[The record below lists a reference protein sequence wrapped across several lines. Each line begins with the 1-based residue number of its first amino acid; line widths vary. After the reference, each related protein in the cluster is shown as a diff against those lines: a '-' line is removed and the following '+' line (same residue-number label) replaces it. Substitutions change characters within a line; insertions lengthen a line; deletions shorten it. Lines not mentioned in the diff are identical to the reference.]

1 MKLPGGNDQCQKEI
15 KFRRQMLHDFMN
27 SDISIQALA
36 PIAILSPDEIR
47 KRREVF
53 NLHFSAA

>member
-1 MKLPGGNDQCQKEI
+1 
-15 KFRRQMLHDFMN
+15 MLHDLMN
-27 SDISIQALA
+27 SDISIEALA

-53 NLHFSAA
+53 NLHFSAE

>member
-1 MKLPGGNDQCQKEI
+1 
-15 KFRRQMLHDFMN
+15 MLHDFMN

-53 NLHFSAA
+53 HLHFSAEWNATRVKDVMRGEHMEIVT